1 MSVEKRKNMK
11 LSKFKGIFSKTFGC
25 VVIIFAV
32 GLIASLSFAKEIE
45 LNTRGAC
52 LKVDDFKALI
62 KHEVKGMRS
71 GQTLRLIIDTPNEK
85 EANDAIKQEGH
96 TITETT
102 RNKDKDSTTYIIRV
116 SK

>member
-1 MSVEKRKNMK
+1 MR
-11 LSKFKGIFSKTFGC
+11 LSKVLSII
-25 VVIIFAV
+25 VAVISVMAFV
-32 GLIASLSFAKEIE
+32 SLSYSQEGKPVE

-52 LKVDDFKALI
+52 LKVDDFKALMRS
-62 KHEVKGMRS
+62 EVKKMKIGD
-71 GQTLRLIIDTPNEK
+71 TIKLIIDTPNEK

-102 RNKDKDSTTYIIRV
+102 RNKDKDSTTYIIRI